1 MYIDTFSFTPIPIV
15 PMSSQIITTP
25 STISPKIAHSLICL
39 GMGWFP
45 DQAGGLNR
53 YLYELMHALIQDDMQ
68 IDCYGIGLPIANP
81 DSQIA
86 LINLAEP
93 TTSLPQRLWQCRQN
107 FRQQFKT
114 KPQAINLHFAL
125 YSWPILASL
134 PQDVPI
140 TFNFQGPWAGESQE
154 EGAGWLNVAFKKWV
168 EQRVYD
174 RCDRFITLSQA
185 FADLLH
191 RDYNIP
197 QTKINVIPG
206 GINTQDFQITHS
218 RQQAREQMGFPV
230 DRPILFTP
238 RRLVQRMGIDK
249 LLEALVVV
257 KQQVPEVWLAI
268 AGKGAQR
275 EALEQQ
281 AAALGLTDQVRFLGY
296 VPDADLPI
304 CYQAADLTV
313 VPSQS
318 LEGFGLVLLESLACG
333 TPVLS
338 TPVGGM
344 PEVLRPFDPNL
355 VTTDATA
362 GAIADRLLEYLTG
375 DLAWP
380 DRERCRDYAVQHY
393 DWQIIAP
400 RVQEVLLRPLG

>member
-1 MYIDTFSFTPIPIV
+1 
-15 PMSSQIITTP
+15 
-25 STISPKIAHSLICL
+25 
-39 GMGWFP
+39 MGWSP
-45 DQAGGLNR
+45 AQPGGLNR
-53 YLYELMHALIQDDMQ
+53 YLYELIQAQDNTT
-68 IDCYGIGLPIANP
+68 IAFYGVELPVQQGDAKLT
-81 DSQIA
+81 

-93 TTSLPQRLWQCRQN
+93 TTNLPQRLWQCRQN
-107 FRQQFKT
+107 FRQHFQV

-125 YSWPILASL
+125 YSLPLLGSL
-134 PQDVPI
+134 PRDVPI
-140 TFNFQGPWAGESQE
+140 TFNFHGPWAAESQD
-154 EGAGWLNVAFKKWV
+154 EGGGRLNVAFKKWV
-168 EQRVYD
+168 EQRVYN

-185 FADLLH
+185 FADILH
-191 RDYNIP
+191 NDYHIP
-197 QTKINVIPG
+197 QAKIHVIPG
-206 GINTQDFQITHS
+206 GINTTDFQITHS

-257 KQQVPEVWLAI
+257 QQQVPDIWLAI
-268 AGKGAQR
+268 AGKGSQR
-275 EALEQQ
+275 EALERQ
-281 AAALGLTDQVRFLGY
+281 AADLGLTDHVRFLGY
-296 VPDADLPI
+296 VPDGDLPI

-344 PEVLRPFDPNL
+344 PEVLRPFEPNL
-355 VTTDATA
+355 VTADATA
-362 GAIADRLLEYLTG
+362 AAIADRLIAYFTG
-375 DLAWP
+375 KLVLP
-380 DRERCRDYAVQHY
+380 DRESCRDYAVQNY

-400 RVQEVLLRPLG
+400 RVREILLRPLD

>member
-1 MYIDTFSFTPIPIV
+1 MRADFDQPVTSPIL
-15 PMSSQIITTP
+15 TR
-25 STISPKIAHSLICL
+25 PKLAANPAILCL
-39 GMGWFP
+39 GLEWFP
-45 DQAGGLNR
+45 DFPGGLNR
-53 YLYELMHALIQDDMQ
+53 YLYELLHQLALTQSMPVF
-68 IDCYGIGLPIANP
+68 YGVGVPSSTATAFP
-81 DSQIA
+81 TS
-86 LINLAEP
+86 NLASP
-93 TTSLPQRLWQCRQN
+93 NTSLLPRLWQVWQN
-107 FRQQFKT
+107 FTIPASTR
-114 KPQAINLHFAL
+114 AINLHFAL
-125 YSWPILASL
+125 YSFVLLAKL
-134 PQDVPI
+134 PRDVPI
-140 TFNFQGPWAGESQE
+140 TFTFHGPWAGESQQ
-154 EGAGWLNVAFKKWV
+154 EGGSRISVRAKKGI
-168 EQRVYD
+168 EQRVYH

-197 QTKINVIPG
+197 QAKIHVIPG

-218 RQQAREQMGFPV
+218 RQQARAQMGFPL

-249 LLEALVVV
+249 LLEALVTV

-268 AGKGAQR
+268 AGKGSQR

-281 AAALGLTDQVRFLGY
+281 AAALGLTDHVRFLGY

-355 VTTDATA
+355 VTIDAA
-362 GAIADRLLEYLTG
+362 VASIADRLLAYLTG
-375 DLAWP
+375 NLALP
-380 DRERCRDYAVQHY
+380 DRESCRDYAVQNY
-393 DWQIIAP
+393 DWKTIAP

>member
-1 MYIDTFSFTPIPIV
+1 MLDNTPI
-15 PMSSQIITTP
+15 
-25 STISPKIAHSLICL
+25 KLLCL
-39 GMGWFP
+39 SMGWFP

-53 YLYELMHALIQDDMQ
+53 YLYELIHALIQDDMQ
-68 IDCYGIGLPIANP
+68 IDCYGVGLPIVKTDP
-81 DSQIA
+81 KIA

-107 FRQQFKT
+107 FQPQFKT

-125 YSWPILASL
+125 YSWPILGSL
-134 PQDVPI
+134 PSDVPI
-140 TFNFQGPWAGESQE
+140 TFNFHGPWAAESQE
-154 EGAGWLNVAFKKWV
+154 EGAGRLSVRFKQWV

-185 FADLLH
+185 FADILQK
-191 RDYNIP
+191 DYDIP
-197 QTKINVIPG
+197 RTKIHVIPG
-206 GINTQDFQITHS
+206 GINTTDFQITHS

-230 DRPILFTP
+230 DRPMLFTP
-238 RRLVQRMGIDK
+238 RRLVQRMGIDH

-257 KQQVPEVWLAI
+257 KRQVPDVWLAI
-268 AGKGAQR
+268 AGKGSQR
-275 EALEQQ
+275 AVLEKQVQ
-281 AAALGLTDQVRFLGY
+281 ALGLADHVQFLGY
-296 VPDADLPI
+296 VPDADLPV

-344 PEVLRPFDPNL
+344 PEVLRPFEPNL
-355 VTTDATA
+355 VTDNPTA
-362 GAIADRLLEYLTG
+362 ISIGDRLIKYLGG
-375 DLAWP
+375 DLVLP
-380 DRERCRDYAVQHY
+380 DRQSCRDYAVQNY
-393 DWQIIAP
+393 DWKSIAP
-400 RVQEVLLRPLG
+400 QVKAVLLRPLG

>member
-1 MYIDTFSFTPIPIV
+1 ML
-15 PMSSQIITTP
+15 SQRITA
-25 STISPKIAHSLICL
+25 ISPQTSHSLLCV
-39 GMGWFP
+39 GMGWSP
-45 DQAGGLNR
+45 DQPGGLNR
-53 YLYELMHALIQDDMQ
+53 YLYELIQAQDNTT
-68 IDCYGIGLPIANP
+68 IAFYGVELPVQQSDAKLT
-81 DSQIA
+81 

-93 TTSLPQRLWQCRQN
+93 TTNLPQRLWQCRQN
-107 FRQQFKT
+107 FRQHFQV
-114 KPQAINLHFAL
+114 KPEAINLHFAL
-125 YSWPILASL
+125 YSLPLLGSL
-134 PQDVPI
+134 PENVPI
-140 TFNFQGPWAGESQE
+140 TFNFHGPWAAESRD
-154 EGAGWLNVAFKKWV
+154 EGGGRLNVAFKQWV

-185 FADLLH
+185 FADILH
-191 RDYNIP
+191 NDY
-197 QTKINVIPG
+197 KIHPNKIHVIPG
-206 GINTQDFQITHS
+206 GINTQDFQITHT

-257 KQQVPEVWLAI
+257 RRQVPDIWLAI
-268 AGKGAQR
+268 AGKGSQR

-281 AAALGLTDQVRFLGY
+281 AADLGLTNHVRFLGY
-296 VPDADLPI
+296 VADGDLPI

-318 LEGFGLVLLESLACG
+318 LEGFGLVLLESLASG

-344 PEVLRPFDPNL
+344 PEVLGPFEPNL
-355 VTTDATA
+355 VTADATA
-362 GAIADRLLEYLTG
+362 GAIADRLIAYFTG
-375 DLAWP
+375 KWRLP
-380 DRERCRDYAVQHY
+380 DRASCRDYAVQNY

-400 RVQEVLLRPLG
+400 RVREVLLRPLD

>member
-1 MYIDTFSFTPIPIV
+1 
-15 PMSSQIITTP
+15 
-25 STISPKIAHSLICL
+25 
-39 GMGWFP
+39 MGWFP
-45 DQAGGLNR
+45 EQAGGLNR
-53 YLYELMHALIQDDMQ
+53 YLYELIYALTQVDTQ
-68 IDCYGIGLPIANP
+68 IDCYGVDLPVQNRDAKL
-81 DSQIA
+81 A
-86 LINLAEP
+86 LINLAAP

-107 FRQQFKT
+107 FRQQFRT

-125 YSWPILASL
+125 YSLPILGSL

-140 TFNFQGPWAGESQE
+140 TFNFHGPWAAESRD
-154 EGAGWLNVAFKKWV
+154 EGGGRLNVAFKKWV

-185 FADLLH
+185 FADILQ

-197 QTKINVIPG
+197 QTKIHVIPG

-230 DRPILFTP
+230 DRPMLFTP

-257 KQQVPEVWLAI
+257 KQQVPDVWLAI

-281 AAALGLTDQVRFLGY
+281 AVALGLTDQVRFLGY

-344 PEVLRPFDPNL
+344 PEVLRPFEPNL
-355 VTTDATA
+355 VTPDATA

-375 DLAWP
+375 NLELP